1 VTPVR
6 RIGAETSV
14 TRSRLLDVT
23 EQLML
28 DEGYASVSSRR
39 VAAKAGVKAPLV
51 HYYFPTLDDLFVA
64 VFRRQSDSNLQRLA
78 ADLEKGPPLRVIW
91 DYACDRKG
99 TALMAEFVALAN
111 HRKAIQAEIAEAAD
125 RFRRVQMEALDG
137 VLEGYGVD
145 TEVFPPEAVV
155 VMMTAL
161 PVVLVS
167 EEVLGVRIGHPAT
180 RAMVE
185 HLLERYEG
193 ASGAGPAEGTG

>member
-1 VTPVR
+1 VSAGEPAGR
-6 RIGAETSV
+6 RVGAETSV

-23 EQLML
+23 EELML
-28 DEGYASVSSRR
+28 EGGYAAVSSRR

-64 VFRRQSDSNLQRLA
+64 VFRRQTDGNLQRLS
-78 ADLEKGPPLRVIW
+78 ADLERGTPLRVIW

-111 HRKAIQAEIAEAAD
+111 HRKAIQAEIAEAAG
-125 RFRRVQMEALDG
+125 RFRKMQLEALSG

-145 TEVFPPEAVV
+145 TEAVSAEALVV
-155 VMMTAL
+155 VLTAI

-167 EEVLGVRIGHPAT
+167 EEVLGVTTGHPEA

-185 HLLERYEG
+185 HFLERFEG
-193 ASGAGPAEGTG
+193 AR